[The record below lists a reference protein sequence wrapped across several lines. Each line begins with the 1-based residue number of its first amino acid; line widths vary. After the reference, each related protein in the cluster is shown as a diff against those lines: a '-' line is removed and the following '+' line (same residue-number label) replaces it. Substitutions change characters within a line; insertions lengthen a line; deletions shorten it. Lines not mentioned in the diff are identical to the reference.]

1 MRRLEAV
8 PARAFSVECESHM
21 VGASHLESAMGPTSH
36 EMAREHDDIT
46 LLRNGGRTD
55 IPFSFQE
62 DADCIENELEEFYSY
77 IEAPLLLENKASWM
91 VWARKKWNSCC
102 MPADV
107 PIGAWK
113 ALDTHQRRRILHLLL
128 DALDLHDTEA
138 RTTASHALLYHLQG
152 SFGETDSEQ
161 EQLALIRE
169 NARMVFDLGG
179 IEDIF
184 VACKR
189 ACWRHHMLNNLSDQQ
204 VLSENSQILTPQEKA
219 ECLESI
225 NVEISTHFSQLY
237 TVIESLRGEFA
248 LSEILMTTSPPL
260 PIYFLGLI
268 ANLREKSIGGFPVK
282 KLVLLTWKSVLAS
295 LGGYEALQRCKE
307 GVRSREGLAPKSAIA
322 ESVPVSPQ
330 DMRQF
335 HAEVTAKYPTLV
347 DEQQAGLLAGITL
360 SDVTS
365 ALPTRLK
372 GNGQGDETHLVM
384 DEERLAVAKSAA
396 APPPLKP
403 GRQKFQTDQ
412 SRPFILPFASEKF
425 RDQVPLGIQEAFSLY
440 QDHLYVKTSTWQT
453 WLVRQELLNE
463 LRGARDPSMLQAQR
477 ALSTLHLENPMH
489 PSLNTEDEQRLE
501 WVEQIYRQSLPSL
514 QSAVIV
520 LLKVVLATSTPGN
533 TNSAFGRAVAE
544 NVPPEHAPP
553 PTLEDVDVIRHREI
567 LNKGVTFLL
576 LLCLRWFKVNHAL
589 QFEYLA
595 QILLDSN
602 IILLILKL
610 FGLQETNHA
619 VHSRCEASSFG
630 LFRYCRLVGHDQS
643 THTSQSLF
651 DQLTLFVGNVW
662 DCYPDDPLRL
672 RHTDSLASSSQPYS
686 WRNLA
691 TTSNMIQIL
700 YQVCKSKLHRI
711 LLLVQYKSSAILKR
725 MLNVPN
731 RQLELYVLKL
741 LKFQIPYCGRKWRQS
756 NMRIITQIYLRCHS
770 KLRED
775 WPGGSDLEAEVEA
788 SLPEEQTL
796 RTLIQFFNRS
806 RYQFRAPIAG
816 MDISHA
822 TVKGALG
829 PEWVEAD
836 RDAFERE
843 AFPPRPVSSGTST
856 PGRYISGV
864 SVEGYLDAYEDFMQ
878 EMNDTLPLST
888 IEVPEPEST
897 STANSTQSNGQNLW
911 EHLSPHEMDILSR
924 SPRTNSG
931 TLRSPHS
938 LSTSSSP
945 RSLHSRRLSLS
956 NPQVIRE
963 SVHRVNSSPGTCRPL
978 MHWNMEELVE
988 DAISTEEDPPEI
1000 PVERLEQANIPERP
1014 LASPKPG
1021 GIDEVEHIFGA

>member
-1 MRRLEAV
+1 MA
-8 PARAFSVECESHM
+8 
-21 VGASHLESAMGPTSH
+21 GASHLASTMSSTSH
-36 EMAREHDDIT
+36 ETNRESDDIT
-46 LLRNGGRTD
+46 VQRNEIRTD
-55 IPFSFQE
+55 IPYSSQE

-77 IEAPLLLENKASWM
+77 IEAPLLLENKTSWM
-91 VWARKKWNSCC
+91 IWAETKWNLCRI
-102 MPADV
+102 PENV
-107 PIGAWK
+107 PVGAWK
-113 ALDTHQRRRILHLLL
+113 ALDACQRRRILQLLL
-128 DALDLHDTEA
+128 NALDLQDTEA
-138 RTTASHALLYHLQG
+138 RTTASQALLYHLQG
-152 SFGETDSEQ
+152 SFGETDSEE

-169 NARMVFDLGG
+169 NARMVFELGG

-189 ACWRHHMLNNLSDQQ
+189 ACWRHHWLDNVPDQEVSLTSSQ
-204 VLSENSQILTPQEKA
+204 VLTPQEKA
-219 ECLESI
+219 ECLGLI

-248 LSEILMTTSPPL
+248 LSEILMTRSPPL
-260 PIYFLGLI
+260 PIYLLGII
-268 ANLREKSIGGFPVK
+268 ANLREKSTREFPVK

-295 LGGYEALQRCKE
+295 LGGYEVLQRCKE
-307 GVRSREGLAPKSAIA
+307 GVRFREGLAPKSVFA
-322 ESVPVSPQ
+322 ESTPVSPH

-335 HAEVTAKYPTLV
+335 YAEVSAKYPTLV
-347 DEQQAGLLAGITL
+347 DQQQSGLLAGITL
-360 SDVTS
+360 SDATS
-365 ALPTRLK
+365 ALPNRTK

-412 SRPFILPFASEKF
+412 SRPFVLPFTPEKVE
-425 RDQVPLGIQEAFSLY
+425 QEVPFGIQEASSLY
-440 QDHLYVKTSTWQT
+440 RDHLYVKTSTWQT
-453 WLVRQELLNE
+453 WCVRQELLNE
-463 LRGARDPSMLQAQR
+463 LRGAQDPSVFQAHKE
-477 ALSTLHLENPMH
+477 LSMLHLETSTH
-489 PSLNTEDEQRLE
+489 QSFTTEDEQRLE
-501 WVEQIYRQSLPSL
+501 WVEQIYRHSLPSL

-520 LLKVVLATSTPGN
+520 LLKLVLATTTPCN

-544 NVPPEHAPP
+544 SAPPEHAPP
-553 PTLEDVDVIRHREI
+553 PTLEDVDVIRHYEI
-567 LNKGVTFLL
+567 LNKGVSSLL
-576 LLCLRWFKVNHAL
+576 LLCLRWFKVSHVL

-595 QILLDSN
+595 QVLLDSN
-602 IILLILKL
+602 VILLILKL

-630 LFRYCRLVGHDQS
+630 LFGYCRLVGHDQS
-643 THTSQSLF
+643 TYTSQNLF
-651 DQLTLFVGNVW
+651 DQLSLFVGNVW
-662 DCYPDDPLRL
+662 DHYPDDPLRL
-672 RHTDSLASSSQPYS
+672 RHTGSYTSSSQPFS

-691 TTSNMIQIL
+691 TSSNMIQIL

-725 MLNVPN
+725 TLTVPN
-731 RQLELYVLKL
+731 KELELYVLKL
-741 LKFQIPYCGRKWRQS
+741 LKYQIPYCGRKWRQS
-756 NMRIITQIYLRCHS
+756 NMRIITQIYLRCQP

-816 MDISHA
+816 ADISHA

-829 PEWVEAD
+829 QNWIEAD

-864 SVEGYLDAYEDFMQ
+864 SVEGYLDAYEDLMQ

-897 STANSTQSNGQNLW
+897 STSNVTQSNGQNVW
-911 EHLSPHEMDILSR
+911 EHLSPHEMDVLSR
-924 SPRTNSG
+924 SPRTSSG
-931 TLRSPHS
+931 TIC
-938 LSTSSSP
+938 SP
-945 RSLHSRRLSLS
+945 RSNSALSSPKSIGSRRLSLS
-956 NPQVIRE
+956 NPQVMKE
-963 SVHRVNSSPGTCRPL
+963 SLHRVNSSPGSFRPPV
-978 MHWNMEELVE
+978 HWNMEELVE
-988 DAISTEEDPPEI
+988 DAISTEEEPPEI
-1000 PVERLEQANIPERP
+1000 QVEEVDQMNIPEVP